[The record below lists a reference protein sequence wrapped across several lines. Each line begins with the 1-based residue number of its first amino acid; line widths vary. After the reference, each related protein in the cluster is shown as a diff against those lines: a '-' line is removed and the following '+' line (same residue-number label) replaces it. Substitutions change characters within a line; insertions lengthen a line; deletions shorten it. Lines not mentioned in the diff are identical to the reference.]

1 MQTQSRIRSGSGED
15 SEQVGEAG
23 DSESSV
29 VDLDDVSSLSTQC
42 EEEEAVVVEPKV
54 SKRPVPA
61 VSDLHLRANSWSY
74 IM

>member
-1 MQTQSRIRSGSGED
+1 MGTQSKAKSSSDED
-15 SEQVGEAG
+15 SEQVEEMG
-23 DSESSV
+23 DSESA